1 MIKRWTLRPLRLL
14 AIVWVCI
21 GGMAAT
27 ALAEVVALGQAVER
41 SGNGE
46 INWTTGSVQA
56 TGLGAPPDKGGPGQ
70 ARAMAERAAYAVAVR
85 NLLEIVKGVRVD
97 SATLVENYIV
107 TNDVIKTQ
115 VSGFVRGAQTVKKDV
130 QADGGVEITVRVPLW
145 GVDSLITP
153 FLNEKAIGSQNL
165 PPEPE
170 SGEGPT
176 GLVIDA
182 RGMGLKPAF
191 FPMVVDENGTVI
203 YGPDMI
209 DRATVEKNGA
219 VQYQTL
225 PKGAN
230 ISSLFGEDAYVI
242 RPVQIALVP
251 REGRRPLKIK
261 GVDKAGALK
270 ANILISSDDAK
281 KIRGDAQMGAALR
294 RSKVVVVTDPLIGGM
309 EGRLPTPM
317 PEGINGIEQLLAFLA
332 VHGID

>member
-1 MIKRWTLRPLRLL
+1 
-14 AIVWVCI
+14 
-21 GGMAAT
+21 
-27 ALAEVVALGQAVER
+27 
-41 SGNGE
+41 
-46 INWTTGSVQA
+46 
-56 TGLGAPPDKGGPGQ
+56 
-70 ARAMAERAAYAVAVR
+70 
-85 NLLEIVKGVRVD
+85 VKGVRVD

-115 VSGFVRGAQTVKKDV
+115 VSGFVRGAQIVKKDV

-182 RGMGLKPAF
+182 RGTGLKPAF
-191 FPMVVDENGTVI
+191 FPMVVDEKGTVV
-203 YGPDMI
+203 YGPEMI

-281 KIRGDAQMGAALR
+281 KIRGDAQMSAALR

-309 EGRLPTPM
+309 EGRVPEPTGPVVANGPGTRCSADATGECSRPGRLTDSAARTDVELLLRRAVRPIPPWGTPFAAGHPLHF
-317 PEGINGIEQLLAFLA
+317 PEQRVPGAPVRHATRSALASA
-332 VHGID
+332 E